1 MRFESSKFVARLLS
15 SSAVQL
21 NVPHLMKVII
31 KDINRN
37 VDPSVVELR
46 IFVPNG
52 RNAPTILVDW
62 TPTTKDGEIYSLPVS
77 ISAAAAESASIEARI
92 DNNGEYIL
100 LSDVMSINLK

>member
-21 NVPHLMKVII
+21 NVPHLMKVIV

-46 IFVPNG
+46 IFVPDG
-52 RNAPTILVDW
+52 RNTPTILVDW

-77 ISAAAAESASIEARI
+77 ISGTTAEAASIEARI
-92 DNNGEYIL
+92 NDSGEYIL
-100 LSDVMSINLK
+100 LSDVMSVNLK